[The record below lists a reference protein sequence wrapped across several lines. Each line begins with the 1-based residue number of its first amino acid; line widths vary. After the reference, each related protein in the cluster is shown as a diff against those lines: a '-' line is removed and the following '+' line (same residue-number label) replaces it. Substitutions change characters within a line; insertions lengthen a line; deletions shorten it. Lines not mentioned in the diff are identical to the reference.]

1 LFIASHLPTATGDYM
16 STSMDVILE
25 SDQLG
30 LFQCV
35 PIAITDDG
43 VTEPCE
49 RLFGTLS
56 TGISRVKLG
65 NNTSI
70 IINDDDRKW
79 CL

>member
-1 LFIASHLPTATGDYM
+1 M

-49 RLFGTLS
+49 RLFGAIS

>member
-1 LFIASHLPTATGDYM
+1 M

-43 VTEPCE
+43 VPEPCE
-49 RLFGTLS
+49 RLFGTIS

>member
-1 LFIASHLPTATGDYM
+1 MFIVSHLPTATGDYT
-16 STSMDVILE
+16 STSTDVTFE

-35 PIAITDDG
+35 LIAITDDG
-43 VTEPCE
+43 VPEPCE
-49 RLFGTLS
+49 RLFVTIS

-65 NNTSI
+65 NDTSI